1 MKRWLVVIAGVA
13 VGVVVA
19 RRMSRVA
26 RNYPP
31 SSLAAAGRDS
41 AFGLLGTVKDFIVD
55 IREGMAERE
64 AEIQAAFDEGVALD
78 DELHVPPSDEDSRDE
93 RDEHTTGAAHR

>member
-26 RNYPP
+26 RTYPP

-41 AFGLLGTVKDFIVD
+41 VFGLLGNVKDFIVD

-64 AEIQAAFDEGVALD
+64 AEIQTAFAEGVALD
-78 DELHVPPSDEDSRDE
+78 DELHYPPSDEDSYDQ
-93 RDEHTTGAAHR
+93 HSTGAAHR